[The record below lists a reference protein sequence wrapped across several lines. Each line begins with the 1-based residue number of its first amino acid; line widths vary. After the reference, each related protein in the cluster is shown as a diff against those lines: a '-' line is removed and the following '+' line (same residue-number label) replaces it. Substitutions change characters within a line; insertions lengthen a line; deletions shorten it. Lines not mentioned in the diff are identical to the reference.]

1 MKEIRRH
8 VRATDLFQ
16 SLDRVWEDY
25 MQVKGGD
32 FQAWHKALSP
42 DEKIHWRKKFDEAQD
57 RGEKRPEQVGYI
69 KYILYIN
76 IINWG
81 R

>member
-1 MKEIRRH
+1 MRRYIGERNSMK
-8 VRATDLFQ
+8 LK
-16 SLDRVWEDY
+16 Y
-25 MQVKGGD
+25 GVKD
-32 FQAWHKALSP
+32 KAQ
-42 DEKIHWRKKFDEAQD
+42 EC
-57 RGEKRPEQVGYI
+57 GEKRPEQVGYI